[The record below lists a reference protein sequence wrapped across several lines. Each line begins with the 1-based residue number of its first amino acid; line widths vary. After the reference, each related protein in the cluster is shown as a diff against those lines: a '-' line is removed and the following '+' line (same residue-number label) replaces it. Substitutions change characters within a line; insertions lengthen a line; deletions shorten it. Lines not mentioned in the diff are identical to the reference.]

1 MSDTDYTHTG
11 NEPSSSND
19 ADRSSPNTGSF
30 LVHSNKSFTHG
41 QSPKVDNKILG
52 RQRRRRTSPEDYA
65 ILEAEY
71 QRNPKPDKVTRAN
84 IVSRVSLGD
93 KEVQIWFQNRRQN
106 DRRRS
111 KPLPPHDLG
120 SSSTTTTDYQ
130 KDRSDNDVNSRPSPS
145 QLSFSSQDEKKS
157 MRLETYSPDV
167 SVEHPDNE
175 CIEES
180 GMAHATSSQTT
191 VASTQTEELETTSCP
206 DEAIGSFD
214 NRADKL
220 DPVSKDVQQRSGC
233 KRKWDEYDVKEV
245 VEAKYA
251 RRSLPSQ
258 LATPPSLRISLS
270 FDGEAMVRMEGEKT
284 PSPPK
289 PRDSLRISFS
299 ADGEAVVRTA
309 NEPSPSKSACTN
321 ARQARFGHLRRS
333 TSAISFPMMRSRI
346 EGKDIKP
353 FGRSRNA
360 RTWELYCDDDAR
372 TALPNAL
379 NTRVDSTS
387 VDNLSPCGP
396 QRENSKP
403 LGVRSHI
410 PNEIQEP
417 QTPAEKRRKLTR
429 AVSSLARLET
439 GAKAPTSSGAKARK
453 FAHDMKDHT
462 GDSDKENWIPGTQ
475 ISSVRRRGVQKQTT
489 QARGR
494 RVLGRSSKQLEASQ
508 MGVSRLRRTKS
519 ARSAMISEKNENG
532 SAVAGESEETS
543 AFVKEAGSNPEE
555 DLDCVQGLLSL
566 SQGAW
571 R

>member
-1 MSDTDYTHTG
+1 MIVLVYRINFEYD
-11 NEPSSSND
+11 ND
-19 ADRSSPNTGSF
+19 N
-30 LVHSNKSFTHG
+30 L
-41 QSPKVDNKILG
+41 
-52 RQRRRRTSPEDYA
+52 
-65 ILEAEY
+65 
-71 QRNPKPDKVTRAN
+71 
-84 IVSRVSLGD
+84 
-93 KEVQIWFQNRRQN
+93 QIWFQNRRQN